1 MRGKQINIIL
11 GLVILLL
18 LGSCA
23 TRKIFSTNYYHENEK
38 VLTEIENNYR
48 SLYARQR
55 FSLEFTDKSFNYIS
69 LEIITDSVRLIYD
82 FEVHEARLQDTMRK
96 YRLPIA
102 LNELITQMRSIRC
115 IWINMLDYYSN
126 NREETLVFM
135 SVRNVA
141 IHLPFTPEKYYIL
154 TFYAQPQYYDSEG
167 RLLAGR
173 NLRRLRRINDEIFRR
188 INDKVCYT
196 ISGRFR

>member
-1 MRGKQINIIL
+1 MRSSRINIVL
-11 GLVILLL
+11 GCCALLL
-18 LGSCA
+18 LASCA
-23 TRKIFSTNYYHENEK
+23 TPKIFSTNYYRENEK
-38 VLTEIENNYR
+38 ILTEIENSYR
-48 SLYARQR
+48 ALYAKQR

-69 LEIITDSVRLIYD
+69 LEINTDSVRLIYD
-82 FEVHEARLQDTMRK
+82 FEVHEARLQDTIRK
-96 YRLPIA
+96 YRLPVA

-115 IWINMLDYYSN
+115 IWINMLDYYTN
-126 NREETLVFM
+126 NRKETLVFM

-141 IHLPFTPEKYYIL
+141 IHVPFTPEKYYIL

-173 NLRRLRRINDEIFRR
+173 NLRRLRRINGEIFRR